1 MTVLPLPELDERRT
15 TADHIADALREAI
28 LTGASRGIGH
38 ACALRL
44 ARTRRAR
51 RVALILSPPGG
62 KV

>member
-1 MTVLPLPELDERRT
+1 MAGENPGGPAGKR
-15 TADHIADALREAI
+15 AI
-28 LTGASRGIGH
+28 LTGASRGIGR

-51 RVALILSPPGG
+51 RGALILSPPGG